1 MADAGA
7 DVVVAHMNTTTKGLI
22 GVTSAPSLDEAVAR
36 VQAIADAAYQV
47 NPDVLVLCHG
57 GPIAEPEDAQYVLER
72 TTGVVGFYGASS
84 MERLP
89 VETAITDNARRFK
102 QLSFTPR

>member
-7 DVVVAHMNTTTKGLI
+7 DVVVAHMNTTSKGLI

-47 NPDVLVLCHG
+47 NPNVLVLCHG
-57 GPIAEPEDAQYVLER
+57 GPIAEPEDAQYVLDR
-72 TTGVVGFYGASS
+72 ATGVVGFYGASS

-89 VETAITDNARRFK
+89 VETAITENARRFK
-102 QLSFTPR
+102 ELSFRAR